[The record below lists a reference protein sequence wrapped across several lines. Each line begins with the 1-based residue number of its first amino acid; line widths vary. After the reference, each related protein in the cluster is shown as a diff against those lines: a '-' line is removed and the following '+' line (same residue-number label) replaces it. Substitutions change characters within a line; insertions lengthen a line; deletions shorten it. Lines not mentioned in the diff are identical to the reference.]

1 MRTVGLRLAAAGI
14 ALAALA
20 AAAQTVAPPPRPPG
34 FSLVRPVAGMPP
46 QAMRDA
52 GEKEHKYVHP
62 DATHDDSIPAASA
75 AAAAP
80 TGKAAG
86 TAGTDTGGNGTGPGR
101 ETGDKGASSF
111 FYDRRPGGR
120 AK

>member
-1 MRTVGLRLAAAGI
+1 MRAVGLRLAAAAI
-14 ALAALA
+14 AFTAVAAS
-20 AAAQTVAPPPRPPG
+20 AQTVVAPPRPPA

-46 QAMRDA
+46 QAMQDG

-62 DATHDDSIPAASA
+62 DATRDDSIPGGSA

-80 TGKAAG
+80 TGAAAAAG
-86 TAGTDTGGNGTGPGR
+86 ETGGKGTGPAR
-101 ETGDKGASSF
+101 EIGDKGASSF
-111 FYDRRPGGR
+111 FYERRPGGG